1 MQLLPVHACTQKCLG
16 TFGAG
21 GFPCRFPFAHTDVR
35 LIEPS
40 SSTRKQNQKT
50 RICKKGRAGRAG
62 RALICLFLL
71 LALCGS
77 VRLSVALCGFCIL
90 LCVFRLLASVACSS
104 WLLWLSALGFRGFL
118 AYVSS
123 GFCYFFC
130 FRLLWF
136 CVFFV
141 VPYLPGEGLW
151 ILTKVQLIR
160 ILFSSSPPLLTYFCA
175 SLPNLISRAP
185 DSIVPSTRTSYCEVR
200 TLWAGP
206 GPEQR
211 EWQNRCQIE
220 CRSIC
225 QKECQI
231 EGQNK
236 YAINTSRWYV
246 RNYVTIVCKGGD
258 DLK

>member
-1 MQLLPVHACTQKCLG
+1 M
-16 TFGAG
+16 
-21 GFPCRFPFAHTDVR
+21 
-35 LIEPS
+35 
-40 SSTRKQNQKT
+40 TRKQHQKI
-50 RICKKGRAGRAG
+50 RICKTQGGPG
-62 RALICLFLL
+62 GPLFVCSFCWLC
-71 LALCGS
+71 AAVCGS
-77 VRLSVALCGFCIL
+77 LWLYVASVYFCVSFGFWLLWLAALGFCGFQ
-90 LCVFRLLASVACSS
+90 LLASVDS
-104 WLLWLSALGFRGFL
+104 WLMCLL
-118 AYVSS
+118 ASVTSVAS
-123 GFCYFFC
+123 GFYGFVF
-130 FRLLWF
+130 
-136 CVFFV
+136 FFV

-160 ILFSSSPPLLTYFCA
+160 VLFSSSPPLLTHFCA
-175 SLPNLISRAP
+175 SSPNLISRAP

-220 CRSIC
+220 CQIECRSIC

-246 RNYVTIVCKGGD
+246 RNYVRIVCKGGD